1 MIENESEQPCLEHR
15 WKDKF
20 SMIEVIWEFVV
31 KEEFRG
37 QFELAYGPG
46 GAWSKL
52 FGRAPGF
59 RGTTLLRDAEDPRR
73 YLTVD
78 VWDSQADRT
87 RALEENTEEYSRLEA
102 DFAEWTEAEREL
114 GVFRM
119 LTQAAVRPRGI
130 SRSGRPSSRRAKPS

>member
-1 MIENESEQPCLEHR
+1 
-15 WKDKF
+15 
-20 SMIEVIWEFVV
+20 MIEVIWEFVV

-59 RGTTLLRDAEDPRR
+59 RGTTLLRDAKNPRR
-73 YLTVD
+73 YVTVD
-78 VWDSQADRT
+78 VWDSEGDRT
-87 RALEENTEEYSRLEA
+87 RALEEQAKEYSRLDA

-114 GVFRM
+114 GIFRM
-119 LTQAAVRPRGI
+119 LAEAAVRPRGGYR
-130 SRSGRPSSRRAKPS
+130 SRRPSGRRAKTSWLDDHGE